1 MSVPGIRGGL
11 KRAPGSPST
20 RVEKAVSHHVG
31 AGTLTGPR
39 ALIHQAISLAL
50 VTLLYAQ
57 KILGHHGDTNTS
69 LITAELFTTA
79 KKWNQPRSAPIDKH
93 GTYHNGIDTAIGK
106 VKP

>member
-1 MSVPGIRGGL
+1 MCVHHECACIRGGL

-31 AGTLTGPR
+31 AGTQPWFRLTGPR

-57 KILGHHGDTNTS
+57 RILGHHGDTSTS

-79 KKWNQPRSAPIDKH
+79 KK
-93 GTYHNGIDTAIGK
+93 
-106 VKP
+106 